1 MIVEAKI
8 ERYEGAEGKRLE
20 LVTRTAADVANDK
33 HHAGG
38 YSLYLVN
45 EDLWAVIHR
54 RPSENWTL
62 RYDGGDF
69 NDEVFMDLGTKRARG
84 AIALINLLFDVR

>member
-1 MIVEAKI
+1 MIAEAEI
-8 ERYEGAEGKRLE
+8 ERHEDATGKRLE
-20 LVTRTAADVANDK
+20 LVTRTVADVANDRY
-33 HHAGG
+33 HAGG

-45 EDLWAVIHR
+45 EDLWVVIHR
-54 RPSENWTL
+54 RPGENWTL
-62 RYDGGDF
+62 RHDGGDS